1 MLKTNDLSKV
11 NKAILGITA
20 HPDDHVSFA
29 GTIPKLR
36 DKGYKFYEVV
46 LSDAEESGMIKN
58 GKRVVKVDK
67 QEQLEVRKKEFTRAS
82 KILGTEK
89 VFRLNLENL
98 NIQYS
103 KKSLFK
109 LMKIIREIRPEI
121 AFIHHPKDYMHDH
134 VAASYLSLEALKT
147 ASYSFALH
155 LGENFRV
162 PMVLQF
168 EGVNPI
174 NPDVLVDITD
184 YFDKKMEVAKIYGS
198 QMGSRS
204 YQLVESAASFRG
216 YFARAKYAEAFEVP
230 ENFPIV
236 FSDYLEGSLKL

>member
-1 MLKTNDLSKV
+1 MSNQEKLIKI
-11 NKAILGITA
+11 NKAVLAITA
-20 HPDDHVSFA
+20 HPDDHVSIA
-29 GTIPKLR
+29 GTILKLR

-46 LSDAEESGMIKN
+46 LSDAEESGMIKG
-58 GKRVVKVDK
+58 GKRVVKVNK
-67 QEQLEVRKKEFTRAS
+67 KEHLGIRKKEFEKAS

-89 VFRLNLENL
+89 VFRLHLENL

-103 KKSLFK
+103 KESLFK
-109 LMKIIREIRPEI
+109 LIKIIREIRPEI

-155 LGENFRV
+155 LGKNFRV
-162 PMVLQF
+162 PTVLYF

-184 YFDKKMEVAKIYGS
+184 YFDKKMEIAKIYGS

-204 YQLVESAASFRG
+204 FQLLESTASFRG
-216 YFARAKYAEAFEVP
+216 YFARVKYAEAFEVP

-236 FSDYLEGSLKL
+236 FSDYLQGSLKL